1 MVWSAF
7 NGVGLALV
15 IPCVASLIAD
25 YHPPETRGQAFG
37 LMAFTSG
44 LGNHNITSVN
54 ERQDVKCKIFPLQA
68 SRLASSTENPLA
80 LTGPRSH
87 PKDRGILD
95 AIQRQMYA

>member
-7 NGVGLALV
+7 NGIGLALV

-44 LGNHNITSVN
+44 LGGPLEGKPIMSV
-54 ERQDVKCKIFPLQA
+54 VVTIP
-68 SRLASSTENPLA
+68 
-80 LTGPRSH
+80 
-87 PKDRGILD
+87 
-95 AIQRQMYA
+95 